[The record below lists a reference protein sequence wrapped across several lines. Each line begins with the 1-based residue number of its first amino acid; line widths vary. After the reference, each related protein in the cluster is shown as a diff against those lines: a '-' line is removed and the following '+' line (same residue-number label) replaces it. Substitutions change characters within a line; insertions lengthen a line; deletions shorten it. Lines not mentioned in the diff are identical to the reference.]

1 MSSIKVS
8 ALTAKTTPSGSE
20 ELLINDGG
28 TSKKITIDNV
38 TENNFTDTLKSKLDA
53 IEASADVTDTTN
65 VTSAGA
71 LMDSEVTNLAAV
83 KAFATSDYATSTQ
96 GTTADA
102 ALPKAGGTM
111 TGTIAG
117 FTSTGIDDNATS
129 TAITIDASENV
140 GFTNQ
145 NTASNPIVLDSN
157 GKMPSSLISGAYGV
171 SWNQSTDTYTG
182 LGDSL
187 LRSTLP
193 IQSAMKRC
201 VVKDSGEVAYYL
213 DSSDSTLKENGDT
226 ATIDGTDGQVMVQVP
241 KFYYKHTYTS
251 NLHSWQISLSE
262 EDGFAVHPAF
272 IKNGVEVDH
281 RYFGAYE
288 ASSASSK
295 MGSVSGQCAAVSKTR
310 TTFRSEASAR
320 GTGWRQ
326 VEYYLHSAIQLLYLV
341 EYQDF
346 NSQEMIGQGRTQLSG
361 GSWACDSYIGRSG
374 KSNADGNG
382 TNSVA
387 GNTNNAY
394 MTYRGIENWYGNVW
408 EMRDG
413 WTVNDVSSSQL
424 IMYATNN
431 DADFADT
438 GSTNMTVIYDDTSPH
453 ASGGYI
459 SGLADISNGFIGN
472 AMSGA
477 SNTYVGDYYYQYA
490 GGSGWS
496 LPAVG
501 ATATNGSQ
509 AGAFTLH
516 VDGASSYSYV
526 NRSSRLAF

>member
-1 MSSIKVS
+1 MAGGKLISTGVEFPDATTQTS
-8 ALTAKTTPSGSE
+8 ATNTSASTTELDILDGATLTTTEINYVDGVTSDIQTQINSKQATIADNGLSGDK
-20 ELLINDGG
+20 IDGG
-28 TSKKITIDNV
+28 TISN
-38 TENNFTDTLKSKLDA
+38 
-53 IEASADVTDTTN
+53 
-65 VTSAGA
+65 
-71 LMDSEVTNLAAV
+71 
-83 KAFATSDYATSTQ
+83 
-96 GTTADA
+96 
-102 ALPKAGGTM
+102 
-111 TGTIAG
+111 

-129 TAITIDASENV
+129 TAITIDSSENV

-213 DSSDSTLKENGDT
+213 DPSDSTLKENGDT

-295 MGSVSGQCAAVSKTR
+295 MGSASGTTPAASKTR
-310 TTFRSEASAR
+310 TTFRTEAAAR

-346 NSQEMIGQGRTQLSG
+346 NSQEMIGEGRTTLSG
-361 GSWACDSYIGRSG
+361 GSWDTSSYIGISG

-382 TNSVA
+382 TNSNDSSTL
-387 GNTNNAY
+387 GGDAY
-394 MTYRGIENWYGNVW
+394 MTYRGIENWYGNMW

-438 GSTNMTVIYDDTSPH
+438 GSTNMTVIYDDTSAH
-453 ASGGYI
+453 TSGGYI

-477 SNTYVGDYYYQYA
+477 SNTYVGDYYWQYA

-496 LPAVG
+496 LPVVG
-501 ATATNGSQ
+501 AAADNGSP
-509 AGAFTLH
+509 AGAFALY
-516 VDGASSYSYV
+516 VANASSYSTV
-526 NRSSRLAF
+526 IISSRLAF